1 MRAGSLSLTARPA
14 SRDAAV
20 WKRVLSQKAPAVA
33 IAGITV
39 LAGALR
45 LAHLGGVPGNPY
57 YDAAVHTMS
66 QSWHAFLFGAL
77 DPSGMVAVDKPPVD
91 LWLQVAAVK
100 VLGYHSTALKLPQ
113 ALAGTIAVP
122 LLYDLVRRAF
132 GRGAGVASAAALAVM
147 PVAVMTARSDTMD
160 TVMMALLVA
169 SAWLAVIAVERDRLL
184 PLLGAGALAGL
195 AFNVKLFEALLPL
208 PAIALVWLAGS
219 AAPVR
224 RRIAWFGAACA
235 VTVVVAFAWV
245 VPVALTPASQRPY
258 PIGSTDGSIWNLVF
272 VFNGVDR
279 LSGRP
284 AGTPDTLPPGAK
296 VPAGLAKRQLA
307 RAKAGGN
314 PAGPKR
320 LFGRRFAPRI
330 GSALFPAML
339 LGALAALAGA
349 AAGIARRRTAAE
361 HGARLQ
367 AALALAIGAWL
378 AAGFVL
384 FSFSGAF
391 HPRYLEAITP
401 AIAAALGIGV
411 WTLGLGGRGRA
422 LLLAAGLAGSALY
435 LTRLGAR
442 ATDARLMA
450 PPLAALA
457 AVAVTAVAFA
467 RPRASAARSAA
478 ATVALAALLA
488 VPAAVSA
495 DIVRTNATDAQRSGA
510 MRGDWVRSLD
520 GYLTAHRSGTR
531 YAFGSIA
538 PAKAAPLIALDPQPV
553 LMLTSYR
560 SRPLVSVAQVQAAVR
575 AGEVRYFVLGRRCT
589 SALTAHTAACP
600 AAARWVL
607 SHSTDVTRAAG
618 IPRHGLVYSVK
629 P

>member
-1 MRAGSLSLTARPA
+1 MRTGSVSVATRPA
-14 SRDAAV
+14 TRNTAV
-20 WKRVLSQKAPAVA
+20 WTRVLSEKAPAVG

-77 DPSGMVAVDKPPVD
+77 DPSGMVSVDKPPVD

-100 VLGYHSTALKLPQ
+100 VLGFNPTALKLPQ

-122 LLYDLVRRAF
+122 LLYDLVRRVF
-132 GRGAGVASAAALAVM
+132 GRGAGLASAAALAVM

-160 TVMMALLVA
+160 TVMMAMLVA
-169 SAWLAVIAVERDRLL
+169 SAWLAVIAVQRDRLL

-195 AFNVKLFEALLPL
+195 AFNVKLFEALLPV

-224 RRIAWFGAACA
+224 RRIAWLAAAGAA
-235 VTVVVAFAWV
+235 TVIVAFAWI

-272 VFNGVDR
+272 VFNGVER
-279 LSGRP
+279 LNGRP

-296 VPAGLAKRQLA
+296 VPRGLATRQLA
-307 RAKAGGN
+307 RATARGN
-314 PAGPKR
+314 PASPKR

-339 LGALAALAGA
+339 LGGLAMLAG

-361 HGARLQ
+361 EGARLQ

-378 AAGFVL
+378 TVGFVL
-384 FSFSGAF
+384 FSFSGTF

-411 WTLGLGGRGRA
+411 WSLGLGDRGRA
-422 LLLAAGLAGSALY
+422 LLLAAGLAGAAFY
-435 LTRLGAR
+435 VTRLGAQ
-442 ATDARLMA
+442 ATDARLVA

-457 AVAVTAVAFA
+457 AVAVTALAFA
-467 RPRASAARSAA
+467 RPHASAARSAA

-488 VPAAVSA
+488 VPVAVSA
-495 DIVRTNATDAQRSGA
+495 DIVGTNATDAQRSGA
-510 MRGDWVRSLD
+510 MRSDWVRSLD
-520 GYLTAHRSGTR
+520 RYLKTHRGGTR

-538 PAKAAPLIALDPQPV
+538 PAKAAPLIARDPQPV

-618 IPRHGLVYSVK
+618 VPRRGLVYSVK